1 ISYLLRWL
9 IRLSLQCVPS
19 MPFNVPSMPPSM
31 PETPRPGAGPP
42 YTFGVVSDVPKRLS
56 RNAYCLMGGYDGLKF
71 LFIVNKKLT
80 GTKMPLF
87 CRVNAKACSTS

>member
-1 ISYLLRWL
+1 VQICIVLQWTPFIREQTLLIEAFTDRE
-9 IRLSLQCVPS
+9 RRDKPAHCRGCESAT
-19 MPFNVPSMPPSM
+19 
-31 PETPRPGAGPP
+31 EKE
-42 YTFGVVSDVPKRLS
+42 KRLHSGMS